1 MLPISNLLIKSVEG
15 YQVLSLWIKH
25 MCMYS
30 IHICWTNEHMNENPN
45 GLLQILIN
53 EKLYAGVK
61 IMCQTDK
68 VTALKIS
75 EEWTQAARQAFISC
89 VFQVQGSLTQIHH
102 QYYSKCIRYTD
113 SFSLQNLKNVFCM
126 SNLKEQMDS

>member
-1 MLPISNLLIKSVEG
+1 
-15 YQVLSLWIKH
+15 
-25 MCMYS
+25 
-30 IHICWTNEHMNENPN
+30 MNENPN

-75 EEWTQAARQAFISC
+75 EE
-89 VFQVQGSLTQIHH
+89 
-102 QYYSKCIRYTD
+102 
-113 SFSLQNLKNVFCM
+113 
-126 SNLKEQMDS
+126 